1 MLEAVGRYLMKYV
14 RYDWRTNSMA
24 RVAIC
29 RGTCDGAAHRARC
42 SLRDKT
48 VNYRPTIL
56 KEGLQ
61 YGTLPKK
68 LNNSNLM
75 S

>member
-1 MLEAVGRYLMKYV
+1 MSEAVGRYLMKYV

-48 VNYRPTIL
+48 VNHSPATL
-56 KEGLQ
+56 TEGLWQ
-61 YGTLPKK
+61 
-68 LNNSNLM
+68 
-75 S
+75 